1 MKQIHYAAR
10 TGIPFLPA
18 FLILVLACGCSN
30 TGVKNKLGRVSGKV
44 TLGGAPL
51 PDALVMFSGIQGGS
65 PSAGRTDATGAYT
78 LVFSRN
84 INGAEVGSHTVTIS
98 TYQPATD
105 DPPKA
110 EVPEKVPLKY
120 RDPDSKDL
128 LKADVKSGSN
138 TLDFALEPGPV
149 EAPQPKG
156 KEKGK
161 KPRGPVCS

>member
-1 MKQIHYAAR
+1 MKQHPNAAR
-10 TGIPFLPA
+10 TGLPFFQSL
-18 FLILVLACGCSN
+18 LILVLACGCSN

-51 PDALVMFSGIQGGS
+51 ADALVMFSGIQGGS
-65 PSAGRTDATGAYT
+65 PSAGRTDATGTYA

-120 RDPDSKDL
+120 RDPDGKDA
-128 LKADVKSGSN
+128 LKAEVKGGSN
-138 TLDFALEPGPV
+138 TIDFALEPGPV
-149 EAPQPKG
+149 EAP

-161 KPRGPVCS
+161 KGPTKGPIVCY